1 MASVNT
7 LLCFAGPN
15 AQPNSIGL
23 SALNRARQ
31 AGLTDDQIRQMIQDE
46 NLIVGEKAK
55 EALALA

>member
-15 AQPNSIGL
+15 AEPNSVGL
-23 SALNRARQ
+23 SAINRARL
-31 AGLTDDQIRQMIQDE
+31 AGLTDDQIRQMISDE

-55 EALALA
+55 ESLALV